1 MDNFRPSL
9 LPIITSVI
17 GSGLLLFVL
26 NNIAAN
32 INLPHIYLQVNS
44 FSSGHNDQQTKFRT
58 IVINDGRSTA
68 TDVRLT
74 LLYPSANIINFTI
87 PFHNENITSL
97 KYEKPSALVIQLK
110 RLSMSASIIINTTTM
125 NKHND
130 ITAGASSVNN
140 RFIVSATSDQGTNTI
155 SDSSSPTVRI
165 EDAGIIPFNLRLLIF
180 ATVLAIIC
188 FLIGL
193 LYRRIKNYKFQI
205 NRSKFIFDIVKQ
217 MISVRDTIKKNI
229 LATDIF
235 SYSGWN
241 SIDNESKRQIFS
253 DHRDYNLISKFYTKL
268 MQRDSDFSQE
278 ETSDLALKNLN
289 QECLSIVDYALKN
302 INWKK
307 YHTISHNRL
316 HIILSI
322 VATLFSALAI
332 FFIFEVLRLLSFLPY
347 QSLVEPYY
355 GIYYALPLVT
365 RGIVA
370 FFLAREIII
379 FQSSSVYD
387 ISSNNDTIS
396 YIYLSSTNHGLI
408 KLLAFSFLIMGVPL
422 FLLGTQLQYT
432 GRSDIAYQFF
442 ITILVIDVIRM
453 SILSF
458 IIPRYAF
465 KSILMIRS

>member
-26 NNIAAN
+26 NNVAAN

-44 FSSGHNDQQTKFRT
+44 FSGYNDQQTKFRT

-68 TDVRLT
+68 THVRLT
-74 LLYPSANIINFTI
+74 LLYPSANITNFTV
-87 PFHNENITSL
+87 PFSNENITSL
-97 KYEKPSALVIQLK
+97 KYESPSALVIQLQ
-110 RLSMSASIIINTTTM
+110 RLSMGASIIINTTAM
-125 NKHND
+125 KKD
-130 ITAGASSVNN
+130 EVAAAVGSSVNN
-140 RFIVSATSDQGTNTI
+140 RYIVSATSDQGTNTI
-155 SDSSSPTVRI
+155 SDSSSSTVRI

-188 FLIGL
+188 FLTGL
-193 LYRRIKNYKFQI
+193 LYKRIKNYKFQI
-205 NRSKFIFDIVKQ
+205 NRSKFVFDILKQ
-217 MISVRDTIKKNI
+217 MISVRDTVKKNV

-235 SYSGWN
+235 SLSRWN
-241 SIDNESKRQIFS
+241 SIDNEGKRQIFS
-253 DHRDYNLISKFYTKL
+253 DHRDYNVISKFYTKL

-278 ETSDLALKNLN
+278 EISDLALKNLN
-289 QECLSIVDYALKN
+289 QDCLSLVDYALKN
-302 INWKK
+302 ISWKK
-307 YHTISHNRL
+307 YHTTNHKRL

-322 VATLFSALAI
+322 VATLSSAVAI
-332 FFIFEVLRLLSFLPY
+332 FFIFEVLRVVFFLPF
-347 QSLVEPYY
+347 QGLGEPYY
-355 GIYYALPLVT
+355 GMYYALTLMS

-379 FQSSSVYD
+379 FQSSSTYD

-396 YIYLSSTNHGLI
+396 YVSLSSTSHGLI
-408 KLLAFSFLIMGVPL
+408 KLFAFSFLIMGVPL
-422 FLLGTQLQYT
+422 FLLGAQLHYV

-453 SILSF
+453 FILSF
-458 IIPRYAF
+458 IIPRYTF
-465 KSILMIRS
+465 KSILKIA